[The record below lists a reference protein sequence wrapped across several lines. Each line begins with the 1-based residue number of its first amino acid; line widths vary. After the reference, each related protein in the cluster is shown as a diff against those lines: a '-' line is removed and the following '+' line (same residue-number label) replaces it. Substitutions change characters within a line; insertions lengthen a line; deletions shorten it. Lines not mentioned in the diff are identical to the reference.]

1 MDGVAATPIYSR
13 LLLPLCKTLPLL
25 SSEGRWP
32 AVLLNAAECP
42 TSRNCSH
49 EVLFCKPPMVWQ
61 RQNCRRSR
69 SEIPRPKRRVF
80 FLRSRSYS
88 FPESINAL
96 KVTNSVKQFSKQIRR
111 AVCSLIPLSP
121 CLNVANES
129 NTLLD
134 PKGVRRGMLAQKMS
148 ALGVSSL
155 KFCCLLSPS
164 S

>member
-1 MDGVAATPIYSR
+1 MV
-13 LLLPLCKTLPLL
+13 
-25 SSEGRWP
+25 WP
-32 AVLLNAAECP
+32 NAAKCP
-42 TSRNCSH
+42 TSRNCSF
-49 EVLFCKPPMVWQ
+49 EVFVCKPPTVWQ
-61 RQNCRRSR
+61 RQNGRWSR
-69 SEIPRPKRRVF
+69 SEISRPKRQYF
-80 FLRSRSYS
+80 FLRITPYS
-88 FPESINAL
+88 FLESISAL

-111 AVCSLIPLSP
+111 AVCSLIPLRL

-155 KFCCLLSPS
+155 KFCCPLTPS